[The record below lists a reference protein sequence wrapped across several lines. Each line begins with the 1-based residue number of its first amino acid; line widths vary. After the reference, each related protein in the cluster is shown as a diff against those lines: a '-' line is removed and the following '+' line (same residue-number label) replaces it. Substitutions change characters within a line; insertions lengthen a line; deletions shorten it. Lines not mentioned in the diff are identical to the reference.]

1 MRFLAHATEAI
12 KAVMGDRGSLL
23 FVPFASS
30 DPDTYTGVMRQALAP
45 AGIEVTGVHQARDL
59 TAAAADAQAVFV
71 GGGNS
76 FWLLR
81 TLTTLGVLEPLRQ
94 AAQAVSRTWWP
105 ARAPIWPARP
115 SAPPTACRSSS
126 RGRWRRWG

>member
-1 MRFLAHATEAI
+1 
-12 KAVMGDRGSLL
+12 MGDRGSLL

-30 DPDTYTGVMRQALAP
+30 DPDTYTGVMRQTLAP
-45 AGIEVTGVHQARDL
+45 RVLRSPASTRPGTL
-59 TAAAADAQAVFV
+59 TAAVADAQAVFG

-76 FWLLR
+76 FRLLR

-115 SAPPTACRSSS
+115 SAPPTTCRSSS